1 MTREEYKEKR
11 KSLEAQLNQLE
22 IDYISSNS
30 PIKIGTKVTI
40 LSIPVSY
47 GSESKEDI
55 GIVTG
60 YQRNYH
66 DEVIPVFSQLKKD
79 GTASSRELRVYGKIL
94 SITPIN

>member
-11 KSLEAQLNQLE
+11 KSLRAQLNQLE

-40 LSIPVSY
+40 LSESY
-47 GSESKEDI
+47 YNMENKEYV

-79 GTASSRELRVYGKIL
+79 GTASSRELHVYDKIL